1 MKLQNKVVVI
11 TGASQGLGK
20 TLAEKLAKE
29 GARIILVARSIDK
42 LKKIASNLQ
51 KQHLYARFFACDIKD
66 RAQIT
71 QTVQEILQ
79 QEKTIDILINN
90 AGIWT
95 DNELEKIHPEKRK
108 EAFDTNA
115 LGTIEFTQAVL
126 SHFKEKNSG
135 YIFTVISTSGI
146 PDSVASDNAFWPSY
160 AATKWALTGFT
171 NALRSELVKTHIKV
185 TGFFPGGIDTNL
197 YENAGKSNAHNQTW
211 MMKAEDIADI
221 VIFALSRPG
230 DVLLDKIVATK
241 MF

>member
-1 MKLQNKVVVI
+1 MTLQNKVVII

-29 GARIILVARSIDK
+29 GARVMLVARSVNK
-42 LKKIASNLQ
+42 LKKITSDLQ
-51 KQHLYARFFACDIKD
+51 KQHLHAQFFACDITD
-66 RAQIT
+66 RTHIT
-71 QTVQEILQ
+71 KTVESILQ

-95 DNELEKIHPEKRK
+95 DNEIEKTHPERRK

-126 SHFKEKNSG
+126 PYFKEKNSG

-146 PDSVASDNAFWPSY
+146 SDSIASDSTFWQSY

-171 NALRSELVKTHIKV
+171 NALRNELAKTHIKV

-197 YENAGKSNAHNQTW
+197 YENAGKPEAHNQAW
-211 MMKAEDIADI
+211 MMKAEDITDI
-221 VIFALSRPG
+221 IIFALTRPS
-230 DVLLDKIVATK
+230 DVVLDKIVVTK
-241 MF
+241 VF